1 MDIRYGGRKVYVC
14 VHLFIFLVV
23 VSSLLFPLSF
33 DMHMD
38 GDGEIRGAMDF
49 SVGIFLHSTNFISS
63 S

>member
-1 MDIRYGGRKVYVC
+1 MC

-23 VSSLLFPLSF
+23 VPSLLFPLSF